1 MFKELFRRIAG
12 GRVHPKIV
20 FTCRG
25 INSKLVVI
33 VDIRK
38 DYQWPLVWLLNLPGI
53 DIRSASWRTLRI
65 TSVANT
71 KDLSRVHNKLLKA
84 NNHAG

>member
-1 MFKELFRRIAG
+1 MFKNLFRHLAG
-12 GRVHPKIV
+12 GRAQPKIV

-25 INSKLVVI
+25 INSELVAV

-38 DYQWPLVWLLNLPGI
+38 DLQWPLVWLLNLPGV
-53 DIRSASWRTLRI
+53 DIKSIGWRTLRI

-71 KDLSRVHNKLLKA
+71 QELSRVHNKLLSRGLK
-84 NNHAG
+84 